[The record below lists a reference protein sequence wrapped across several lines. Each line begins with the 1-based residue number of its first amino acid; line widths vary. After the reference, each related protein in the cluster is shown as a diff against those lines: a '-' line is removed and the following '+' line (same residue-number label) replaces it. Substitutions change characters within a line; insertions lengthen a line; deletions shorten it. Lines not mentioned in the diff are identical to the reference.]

1 MIELEQFIPYIG
13 ATASHPDLISL
24 IDQSGLKSLQKNM
37 RADGGRIYVTNKE
50 LGIDRLYFKRM
61 GQLKP
66 DYFERFIFNSVFFF
80 SANDIG
86 YARFSGSLPYGIS
99 LDDDRLE
106 IIKKVSQPP
115 SFVRYYDN
123 DTIVAM
129 DRWDFKKYSLAIDY
143 WEDDLSIRSG
153 QITFPWPQRSKLL
166 SPDYEP
172 SAYF

>member
-1 MIELEQFIPYIG
+1 MIELEQFIPFIG
-13 ATASHPDLISL
+13 TTASHPDLVSFIG
-24 IDQSGLKSLQKNM
+24 QSGLK
-37 RADGGRIYVTNKE
+37 
-50 LGIDRLYFKRM
+50 
-61 GQLKP
+61 
-66 DYFERFIFNSVFFF
+66 FERFIFNSVFFY

-99 LDDDRLE
+99 LDDDRLT

-115 SFVRYYDN
+115 SFVRYYDD

-129 DRWDFKKYSLAIDY
+129 DRWDFKRYSLAINY
-143 WEDDLSIRSG
+143 HEADLSIRSG

-172 SAYF
+172 FTFLGSK